1 MSSGLH
7 GRDHASNDKYMF
19 RSIWQP
25 LVRAVDDYL
34 RLVREI
40 AHKPDEPN
48 VANQPA
54 EPSQPHRCERHN
66 ERNCNCAGGTCADDD
81 GGASDGNPFEQHR
94 QQYRDRI
101 RAPEPNH
108 LGNFR
113 CPISGQLCSSSV
125 CREWCEGSGSG
136 TTAGADRRIAKAAD
150 YYRNIDS
157 ETGDA

>member
-7 GRDHASNDKYMF
+7 GRDHASNDKYMP

-40 AHKPDEPN
+40 AHKSDEPN
-48 VANQPA
+48 VAGQPP
-54 EPSQPHRCERHN
+54 EPGQSHRCERHN
-66 ERNCNCAGGTCADDD
+66 ERNCNCTGGTCADDD
-81 GGASDGNPFEQHR
+81 VGGNE
-94 QQYRDRI
+94 YRG
-101 RAPEPNH
+101 PLLHTPKPNE

-113 CPISGQLCSSSV
+113 CPVSGQLCSEYV
-125 CREWCEGSGSG
+125 CREWCESSSVRSK
-136 TTAGADRRIAKAAD
+136 AKPDRRSTKAAQ

-157 ETGDA
+157 ETGAS

>member
-7 GRDHASNDKYMF
+7 GRDHASNDKYMP

-54 EPSQPHRCERHN
+54 ESGQSHRCERHN
-66 ERNCNCAGGTCADDD
+66 ERNCNCTGGTCADDD

-94 QQYRDRI
+94 QQYRD
-101 RAPEPNH
+101 ATH
-108 LGNFR
+108 
-113 CPISGQLCSSSV
+113 CPVSGQQCSRFN

-136 TTAGADRRIAKAAD
+136 TTLNQHRGDAATAHNN
-150 YYRNIDS
+150 RNFDS
-157 ETGDA
+157 ETGAP

>member
-7 GRDHASNDKYMF
+7 GRDHASNDKYMP

-40 AHKPDEPN
+40 AYKPDEPN

-66 ERNCNCAGGTCADDD
+66 ERNCNCTGGTCADDD
-81 GGASDGNPFEQHR
+81 GGAGDGNPFEQHR
-94 QQYRDRI
+94 QQYRD
-101 RAPEPNH
+101 ATH
-108 LGNFR
+108 
-113 CPISGQLCSSSV
+113 CPVSGQQCSRFN
-125 CREWCEGSGSG
+125 CREWCEGGSSG
-136 TTAGADRRIAKAAD
+136 TTLNQHRGDAATAHNN
-150 YYRNIDS
+150 RNLDS
-157 ETGDA
+157 ETGAP